1 MKKKQIRINFFDYLY
16 YTIGTGFKGIEV
28 LLIPFL
34 WLAVLIFTHIGSF
47 HIGWGI
53 SYAVVI
59 GLVDYGFRC
68 IYDKR
73 GPLVRQHFDKT
84 RYAKADWKWLT
95 FMGCFFVWGVV
106 PFVIIK
112 MNI

>member
-16 YTIGTGFKGIEV
+16 YTIGTGVHGIEL

-34 WLAVLIFTHIGSF
+34 WLAGLIFTIGTF

-53 SYAVVI
+53 FYAIVI
-59 GLVDYGFRC
+59 GLVDYGIRC

-84 RYAKADWKWLT
+84 RYAKAGWKWLT
-95 FMGCFFVWGVV
+95 FMMWLVVWGVV